1 MLRISAFIA
10 VLALIGT
17 TGVSTA
23 QVQSNSAQKGWACYN
38 SQTCQ
43 AQCNA
48 AGYRYCELWCQRQAS
63 TKPACK

>member
-23 QVQSNSAQKGWACYN
+23 QTQSKPTQKGCYN
-38 SQTCQ
+38 SQTC
-43 AQCNA
+43 ATECNQQ
-48 AGYRYCELWCQRQAS
+48 GGRYCELWCQRRAS
-63 TKPACK
+63 TVLPCK

>member
-1 MLRISAFIA
+1 MLRISVFIA

-23 QVQSNSAQKGWACYN
+23 QTQSNSAWACYN

-43 AQCNA
+43 TQCNA